1 MSEPFD
7 EGTEERLRAI
17 LRAEAD
23 SVEPSPEALSAIRE
37 RTQNRRSP
45 LWTGLPWLRPVLAV
59 GAAAAIAGS
68 VLMGTPQLREQIFF
82 AANETGAPGQEQPD
96 GGGAGKATDDTGHAE
111 RPQGDGG
118 TTDGKGGGAA
128 SPDADEDDDTSIT
141 GIPEHCRT
149 PPPSDGDSPVPT
161 ATNKPRSGAP
171 GDGSSGSDP
180 DCDPDRSSGDGG
192 GGSDGGSGDGSGD
205 GGDNG
210 GGGGDSGGD
219 GSGDGGGDSGGG
231 DGSGDG
237 DSDGGGGTPS
247 PDPDPGGGDGSTTDA
262 PVE

>member
-45 LWTGLPWLRPVLAV
+45 FWTGLPWLRPVLAV

-82 AANETGAPGQEQPD
+82 ASNDTGAPEQERPD
-96 GGGAGKATDDTGHAE
+96 GGGAGAATDDTGHAE
-111 RPQGDGG
+111 PPRGDGG
-118 TTDGKGGGAA
+118 ATGGKGGGAP
-128 SPDADEDDDTSIT
+128 SEDPEKDGDSTIT

-149 PPPSDGDSPVPT
+149 PPPPDGGGSPVPT
-161 ATNKPRSGAP
+161 ATGRPNAGAP
-171 GDGSSGSDP
+171 DGPSQQDP
-180 DCDPDRSSGDGG
+180 DCDPDHSPGDGGDGSGDGT
-192 GGSDGGSGDGSGD
+192 GDGSGD
-205 GGDNG
+205 GGDT
-210 GGGGDSGGD
+210 GGGDTGGD
-219 GSGDGGGDSGGG
+219 GSGDGGGDTGG

-237 DSDGGGGTPS
+237 GSDGGGGTPS
-247 PDPDPGGGDGSTTDA
+247 PDPDPGGSDGGTTDA